1 MTTSTLP
8 RRAWRRVP
16 LALVLG
22 AIAACVVGR
31 LLLGFGVSWVAS
43 DSMSPTFHRGDLVLT
58 RLVDAAALQVGD
70 VPVIVPPGE
79 SGSYVHRVVALD
91 SSAGAPVLR
100 TRGDAN
106 GANDA
111 WSAQLTTPQVPLV
124 IAVAPGLG
132 RLALLAQEPQTRAL
146 LIALIGL
153 LVTALAVREV
163 LLPPATVPPA
173 WLTTPTPEGSS

>member
-1 MTTSTLP
+1 MTTTTPHRST
-8 RRAWRRVP
+8 WRRVP
-16 LALVLG
+16 LALVWA
-22 AIAACVVGR
+22 AIAVAVVGR
-31 LLLGFGVSWVAS
+31 LVLGFGLSWVVS
-43 DSMSPTFHRGDLVLT
+43 DSMAPTFHRGDLVLT
-58 RLVDAAALQVGD
+58 RLVDSAALRVGD

-79 SGSYVHRVVALD
+79 SGSYVHRVVAVD

-106 GANDA
+106 GADDA
-111 WSAQLTTPQVPLV
+111 WSARLTTPQVPRV

-132 RLALLAQEPQTRAL
+132 RLTLLAQEPQTRAL

-163 LLPPATVPPA
+163 LLHPSSVPPA
-173 WLTTPTPEGSS
+173 RLTSPAPEGSS